1 VDFSLTMRALARRWY
16 VAVPVFVLVLAV
28 SWFVT
33 DKTPHQYES
42 TGTVMLSE
50 PSPSAALAD
59 HSLGA
64 NEIANPLLS
73 VPDSLTTDAALL
85 IQSLNSPAVERQV
98 KAQGGTATFTASDGK
113 LIGPFIVVVAD
124 APTPGAVRQ
133 TVALAIQVGRQELA
147 QRQHALGAPAKS
159 YIQIKD
165 VIQPSSPEHKLGG
178 KSRLLIAVG
187 ALAVSASLGAAYAA
201 ETYARRRQRLRPAR

>member
-1 VDFSLTMRALARRWY
+1 MDFTLTMRALARRWY

-28 SWFVT
+28 SWFVADT
-33 DKTPHQYES
+33 TPHQYES

-64 NEIANPLLS
+64 NQIANPLLS

-98 KAQGGTATFTASDGK
+98 KALGGTATFTADNGK
-113 LIGPFIVVVAD
+113 LIGPFIVVTAD
-124 APTPGAVRQ
+124 APTPGAVQR
-133 TVALAIQVGRQELA
+133 TVTLAMRVVRQELA

-165 VIQPSSPEHKLGG
+165 VVLPSTPTHKLGG
-178 KSRLLIAVG
+178 KSRLLIAV
-187 ALAVSASLGAAYAA
+187 AVLAVSASLCAAYAA
-201 ETYARRRQRLRPAR
+201 ETYGRRRQRLRPAV